1 MRRYVPWIV
10 IAISIFT
17 IACGSLNSLVNDS
30 APQVIVVTAT
40 PNDDEYETIVE
51 PTADVAAAET
61 ATSEALAAAPIT
73 EQTSAP
79 ATNIGESTL
88 VTVQSRGVL
97 RCGVNADLPGFGLY
111 DAVRKQWSGF
121 DVDFCK
127 VIAAAVLGDASKVE
141 YIPVTTAEGPNE
153 RFNAVRTK
161 MVDVL
166 IRNTT
171 WTASRD
177 GAGLMF
183 GPTTF
188 HDGQTFLVRKKSNI
202 TTIDAL
208 RDKRICASAGTTSLL
223 NLKDDFAARGIT
235 FEAVEVEG
243 EEKLY
248 RAYLNE
254 ECDAVT
260 SDSSQLS
267 VQRVNFVNPDD
278 HAVLGDRISREPL
291 GPVVAEGD
299 DQWYDIVS
307 WSVYA
312 TMYAEELRID
322 RKNVDEILS
331 TSTDPRARR
340 LLGVEGKIG
349 SQFGLAPDF
358 GYQIISQVGNY
369 ADIYNDNLGPETRFN
384 IDRGP
389 NKAWNLGGGGVLASP
404 PFR

>member
-1 MRRYVPWIV
+1 MRRSSILFALITSVFV
-10 IAISIFT
+10 MSCGTLSQLADTAIPTAQT
-17 IACGSLNSLVNDS
+17 I
-30 APQVIVVTAT
+30 IVTAT
-40 PNDDEYETIVE
+40 PEAQPVAE
-51 PTADVAAAET
+51 PTAEPALEPEP
-61 ATSEALAAAPIT
+61 TST
-73 EQTSAP
+73 TSL
-79 ATNIGESTL
+79 GESTL
-88 VTVQSRGVL
+88 IAVQARGVL

-111 DAVRKQWSGF
+111 DAVRKRWSGF

-127 VIAAAVLGDASKVE
+127 VIAAAVLGDPTKVE
-141 YIPVTTAEGPNE
+141 YIPVTTADGPNE
-153 RFNAVRTK
+153 RMNAVRTK
-161 MVDVL
+161 LIDVL

-177 GAGLMF
+177 GAQLMF
-183 GPTTF
+183 APTTF
-188 HDGQTFLVRKKSNI
+188 HDGQTFLVRADSGI
-202 TTIDAL
+202 STLTDLAG
-208 RDKRICASAGTTSLL
+208 KRICASSGTTSVL
-223 NLKDDFAARGIT
+223 NLRDDFAARDISFDLIEIDG
-235 FEAVEVEG
+235 
-243 EEKLY
+243 EKLY
-248 RAYLNE
+248 STYADG

-267 VQRVNFVNPDD
+267 VQRVNLKNPDQ
-278 HAVLGDRISREPL
+278 HVVLGDRISREPL

-322 RKNVDEILS
+322 RSNVDEALA
-331 TSTDPRARR
+331 TSTDPRVLR

-349 SQFGLAPDF
+349 SQFGLSPDF
-358 GYQIISQVGNY
+358 AYQIIAQVGNY
-369 ADIYNDNLGPETRFN
+369 GDIYNDNLGPDTTFN

>member
-1 MRRYVPWIV
+1 MRRSSILFVLLT
-10 IAISIFT
+10 SIFVMSCGTLSQLADTAVPTAQT
-17 IACGSLNSLVNDS
+17 I
-30 APQVIVVTAT
+30 IVTAT
-40 PNDDEYETIVE
+40 PEAQPVAE
-51 PTADVAAAET
+51 PTAEPALEPEP
-61 ATSEALAAAPIT
+61 TST
-73 EQTSAP
+73 TSL
-79 ATNIGESTL
+79 GESTL
-88 VTVQSRGVL
+88 IAVQARGVL

-111 DAVRKQWSGF
+111 DAVRKRWSGF

-127 VIAAAVLGDASKVE
+127 VIAAAVLGDPTKVE
-141 YIPVTTAEGPNE
+141 YIPVTTADGPNE
-153 RFNAVRTK
+153 RMNAVRTK
-161 MVDVL
+161 LIDVL

-177 GAGLMF
+177 GAQLMF
-183 GPTTF
+183 APTTF
-188 HDGQTFLVRKKSNI
+188 HDGQTFLVRADSGI
-202 TTIDAL
+202 STLEDL
-208 RDKRICASAGTTSLL
+208 RDKRICASSGTTSVL
-223 NLKDDFAARGIT
+223 NLRDDFAARDISFDLIEIDG
-235 FEAVEVEG
+235 
-243 EEKLY
+243 EKLY
-248 RAYLNE
+248 STYGDG

-267 VQRVNFVNPDD
+267 VQRVNLKNPDQ
-278 HAVLGDRISREPL
+278 HVVLGDRISREPL

-322 RKNVDEILS
+322 RNNVDEALA
-331 TSTDPRARR
+331 TSTDPRVLR

-349 SQFGLAPDF
+349 SQFGLSPDF
-358 GYQIISQVGNY
+358 AYQIIAQVGNY
-369 ADIYNDNLGPETRFN
+369 GDIYNDNLGPDTTYN

>member
-10 IAISIFT
+10 IAVSIT
-17 IACGSLNSLVNDS
+17 TMACGSLGNLFNET

-40 PNDDEYETIVE
+40 PSDDENAAQAE
-51 PTADVAAAET
+51 PTVDLSSFAT
-61 ATSEALAAAPIT
+61 ATTEVVRDATPVVAPN
-73 EQTSAP
+73 TS
-79 ATNIGESTL
+79 IGESTL
-88 VTVQSRGVL
+88 VTVQSRGIL

-141 YIPVTTAEGPNE
+141 YIPVTSAEGPNE

-161 MVDVL
+161 LVDVL

-202 TTIDAL
+202 AVIDDL
-208 RDKRICASAGTTSLL
+208 RDKRICANAGTTSLL

-235 FEAVEVEG
+235 FQAVEVEG

-248 RAYLNE
+248 KAYLNG

-267 VQRVNFVNPDD
+267 VQRINFANPDE
-278 HAVLGDRISREPL
+278 HTVFGDRISREPL

-307 WSVYA
+307 WAVYA
-312 TMYAEELRID
+312 TIYAEELRID
-322 RKNVDEILS
+322 RKNVDEVLS

-349 SQFGLAPDF
+349 SQFGLTPDF
-358 GYQIISQVGNY
+358 GYQIIAQVGSY

>member
-17 IACGSLNSLVNDS
+17 IACGSLNSLVNES

-40 PNDDEYETIVE
+40 PSDDEYEAIVE
-51 PTADVAAAET
+51 PTVDVSAAET

-79 ATNIGESTL
+79 STNIGESTL
-88 VTVQSRGVL
+88 VTVQSRGIL

-141 YIPVTTAEGPNE
+141 YIPVTSAEGPNE

-188 HDGQTFLVRKKSNI
+188 HDGQTFLVRKKSKI
-202 TTIDAL
+202 TTIDDL
-208 RDKRICASAGTTSLL
+208 RDKRICANAGTTSLL

>member
-1 MRRYVPWIV
+1 MTE
-10 IAISIFT
+10 S
-17 IACGSLNSLVNDS
+17 
-30 APQVIVVTAT
+30 TA
-40 PNDDEYETIVE
+40 
-51 PTADVAAAET
+51 
-61 ATSEALAAAPIT
+61 S
-73 EQTSAP
+73 
-79 ATNIGESTL
+79 TNIGESTL

-141 YIPVTTAEGPNE
+141 YIPVTTADGPNE

-161 MVDVL
+161 LVDVL

-202 TTIDAL
+202 TVIDDL

-235 FEAVEVEG
+235 FQAVEVEG

-248 RAYLNE
+248 KAYLNG

-267 VQRVNFVNPDD
+267 VQRVNFVNPDE
-278 HAVLGDRISREPL
+278 HTVLGDRISREPL

-299 DQWYDIVS
+299 DQWFDIVS

-322 RKNVDEILS
+322 RKNVDEFLS

-349 SQFGLAPDF
+349 TQFGLAPDF
-358 GYQIISQVGNY
+358 GYQIIAQVGNY

>member
-17 IACGSLNSLVNDS
+17 IACGSLNSLVNES

-40 PNDDEYETIVE
+40 PSDDEYEENVE
-51 PTADVAAAET
+51 PTADASAAET
-61 ATSEALAAAPIT
+61 ATSEALAVAPIT

-79 ATNIGESTL
+79 STNIGESTL
-88 VTVQSRGVL
+88 VTVQSRGIL

-141 YIPVTTAEGPNE
+141 YIPLTTADGPNE

-208 RDKRICASAGTTSLL
+208 RDKKICASAGTTSLL

-340 LLGVEGKIG
+340 LLGIEGKIG

>member
-1 MRRYVPWIV
+1 MRRSSILFVLLT
-10 IAISIFT
+10 SIFVMSCGTLSQLADTAVPTAQT
-17 IACGSLNSLVNDS
+17 I
-30 APQVIVVTAT
+30 IVTAT
-40 PNDDEYETIVE
+40 PEAQPVAE
-51 PTADVAAAET
+51 PTAEPALEPEP
-61 ATSEALAAAPIT
+61 TST
-73 EQTSAP
+73 TSL
-79 ATNIGESTL
+79 GESTL
-88 VTVQSRGVL
+88 IAVQARGVL

-111 DAVRKQWSGF
+111 DAVRKRWSGF

-127 VIAAAVLGDASKVE
+127 VIAAAVLGDPTKVE
-141 YIPVTTAEGPNE
+141 YIPVTTADGPNE
-153 RFNAVRTK
+153 RMNAVRTK
-161 MVDVL
+161 LIDVL

-177 GAGLMF
+177 GAQLMF
-183 GPTTF
+183 APTTF
-188 HDGQTFLVRKKSNI
+188 HDGQTFLVRADSGI
-202 TTIDAL
+202 RTLTDLAG
-208 RDKRICASAGTTSLL
+208 KRICASSGTTSVL
-223 NLKDDFAARGIT
+223 NLRDDFAARDISFDLIEIDG
-235 FEAVEVEG
+235 
-243 EEKLY
+243 EKLY
-248 RAYLNE
+248 STYGDG

-267 VQRVNFVNPDD
+267 VQRVNLKNPDQ
-278 HAVLGDRISREPL
+278 HVVLGDRISREPL

-322 RKNVDEILS
+322 RSNVDEALA
-331 TSTDPRARR
+331 TSTDPRVLR

-349 SQFGLAPDF
+349 SQFGLSPDF
-358 GYQIISQVGNY
+358 AYQIIAQVGNY
-369 ADIYNDNLGPETRFN
+369 GDIYNDNLGPDTTFN

>member
-1 MRRYVPWIV
+1 
-10 IAISIFT
+10 
-17 IACGSLNSLVNDS
+17 
-30 APQVIVVTAT
+30 
-40 PNDDEYETIVE
+40 
-51 PTADVAAAET
+51 
-61 ATSEALAAAPIT
+61 
-73 EQTSAP
+73 
-79 ATNIGESTL
+79 
-88 VTVQSRGVL
+88 
-97 RCGVNADLPGFGLY
+97 
-111 DAVRKQWSGF
+111 
-121 DVDFCK
+121 
-127 VIAAAVLGDASKVE
+127 
-141 YIPVTTAEGPNE
+141 
-153 RFNAVRTK
+153 
-161 MVDVL
+161 
-166 IRNTT
+166 
-171 WTASRD
+171 
-177 GAGLMF
+177 MF

-202 TTIDAL
+202 TVIDDL
-208 RDKRICASAGTTSLL
+208 RDKRLCAGAGTTSLL

-235 FEAVEVEG
+235 FQAVEVEG

-248 RAYLNE
+248 RAYLNG

-267 VQRVNFVNPDD
+267 VQRVNFVNPDE

-299 DQWYDIVS
+299 DQWFDIVN
-307 WSVYA
+307 WSIYA

-322 RKNVDEILS
+322 RKNVDEFLS
-331 TSTDPRARR
+331 TSTDPRVRR

-349 SQFGLAPDF
+349 TQFGLAPDF
-358 GYQIISQVGNY
+358 GYQIIAQVGNY

>member
-1 MRRYVPWIV
+1 MRRYAPWIV
-10 IAISIFT
+10 IGVSLVT
-17 IACGSLNSLVNDS
+17 LACGSLNNLINSS

-40 PNDDEYETIVE
+40 PEDTDMAV
-51 PTADVAAAET
+51 VAATPIIENT
-61 ATSEALAAAPIT
+61 ATAELIATEA
-73 EQTSAP
+73 AP
-79 ATNIGESTL
+79 ATTQGVSSSIGERTL

-111 DAVRKQWSGF
+111 DAVRKTWSGF

-141 YIPVTTAEGPNE
+141 YIPVTSAEGPNE
-153 RFNAVRTK
+153 RFNAVRTHL
-161 MVDVL
+161 VDVL
-166 IRNTT
+166 IRNST

-188 HDGQTFLVRKKSNI
+188 HDGQTFMVRKTSKI
-202 TTIDAL
+202 TKIDEL
-208 RDKRICASAGTTSLL
+208 RDKKICAGAGTTSLL

-235 FEAVEVEG
+235 FESVEVEG

-248 RAYLNE
+248 KTYLNGN
-254 ECDAVT
+254 CDAVT
-260 SDSSQLS
+260 SDSSQLA
-267 VQRVNFVNPDD
+267 VQRINFNNPDD
-278 HAVLGDRISREPL
+278 HIILGDRISREPL

-312 TMYAEELRID
+312 TMYAEELRIN
-322 RKNVDEILS
+322 RTNVDEILS
-331 TSTDPRARR
+331 TTTDPRARR

-349 SQFGLAPDF
+349 SQFGLAADF
-358 GYQIISQVGNY
+358 GYQVISQVGNY